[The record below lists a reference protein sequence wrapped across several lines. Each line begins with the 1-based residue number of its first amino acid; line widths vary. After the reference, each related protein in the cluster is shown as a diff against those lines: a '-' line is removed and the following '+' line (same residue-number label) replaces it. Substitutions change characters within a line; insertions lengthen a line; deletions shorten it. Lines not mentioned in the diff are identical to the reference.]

1 MKAIAALTL
10 AVFALVAIT
19 SLPVQAGSKEQKMKA
34 DVDEAIAVFKK
45 KDPTIQAFFKTA
57 YGYVV
62 FPSIAKGG
70 FIVGGAGGKGLVF
83 KKGAVI
89 GSASVSQGSIGLQAG
104 GQTFREVIF
113 FKDSTALNKFTGGK
127 FAFDAQA
134 NAVGAD
140 AGVAANAN
148 YSKGVAVFTVAKGG
162 LMFQASIGGQE
173 FKFKPKK

>member
-10 AVFALVAIT
+10 AVFASVAIT

-45 KDPTIQAFFKTA
+45 KDPTIQAFFNTA

-140 AGVAANAN
+140 AGVAAKAN

-162 LMFQASIGGQE
+162 LMFQASIGGQNFE
-173 FKFKPKK
+173 FKPKN

>member
-1 MKAIAALTL
+1 MKAIAVLTL
-10 AVFALVAIT
+10 AVFGLVAIT
-19 SLPVQAGSKEQKMKA
+19 SLPVQAGSIEQKIQA
-34 DVDEAIAVFKK
+34 DVDEAIAEFKK
-45 KDPTIQAFFKTA
+45 KDPTIEAFFKAA

-83 KKGAVI
+83 KKGTVI
-89 GSASVSQGSIGLQAG
+89 GRATLSQGSIGLQAG

-113 FKDSTALNKFTGGK
+113 FKDSTALYKFTGGT

-148 YSKGVAVFTVAKGG
+148 YSKGVAVFTMAKGG
-162 LMFQASIGGQE
+162 LMFQASIGGQK